1 MTKYVHHELKVKSNK
16 EELARQSFM
25 MGMRTYVLHDM
36 ANGMRTAYDAKVE
49 PAFERREGRKP
60 QDGPEVHKA
69 LKNETS
75 FRFYSNMR
83 CNAQEMSFRSVLPT
97 IERNVENLNRKAK
110 ALSQSTEKAAGSVSI
125 NPEFVVPKSV
135 ANIDVHLMPGN
146 YDTEYAEDDVTQGAV
161 YDNGISVFSMGF
173 FGDNLDDIG
182 STLSLYIREKYP
194 DFNPSKIL
202 DLGCTIGHNTVPWA
216 RTYPDAEVHAI
227 DVAAPALRYGHA
239 RAQSQGATV
248 HFHQQS
254 AEAIE
259 FEDESFDMIFSSM
272 FLHEVPKDG
281 IHKAFKEAH
290 RLLKPGGLM
299 LHMELPPNKML
310 GAYDSFYMDWD
321 AFYNKEPYYKTFRDM
336 DPAEVCLAAG
346 FKDTNFIQHIVP
358 SLGLYGRGAVKEA
371 VKEARTEADENT
383 GRFGDGIMWY
393 SFGAWK

>member
-1 MTKYVHHELKVKSNK
+1 MTKYVQHELKVESNK
-16 EELARQSFM
+16 EELARQNFV
-25 MGMRTYVLHDM
+25 MGMRSYVLHDM
-36 ANGMRTAYDAKVE
+36 ANGMRAAYDAKIE
-49 PAFERREGRKP
+49 PAFERRQGRKP
-60 QDGPEVHKA
+60 LDGPEVHKA

-75 FRFYSNMR
+75 FKFYSNMR
-83 CNAQEMSFRSVLPT
+83 CNTQEMSFRSVLPA

-110 ALSQSTEKAAGSVSI
+110 TLSQSTEKAAGSVDI
-125 NPEFVVPKSV
+125 NSTFEIPKSV
-135 ANIDVHLMPGN
+135 ANIDVHLMPGS
-146 YDTEYAEDDVTQGAV
+146 YVTEYAEDDVTQGAV

-173 FGDNLDDIG
+173 FGENLDDIG
-182 STLSLYIREKYP
+182 STLALYISKKYP
-194 DFNPSKIL
+194 DFSPSKIL

-216 RTYPDAEVHAI
+216 RTYPEAEVHAI

-254 AEAIE
+254 AEATE

-281 IHKAFKEAH
+281 IHKAFREAH

-310 GAYDSFYMDWD
+310 GAYDAFYMDWD
-321 AFYNKEPYYKTFRDM
+321 SYYNKEPYYKTFRDM
-336 DPAEVCLAAG
+336 DPVKVCVAAG
-346 FKDTNFIQHIVP
+346 FKETNFIQYIVP
-358 SLGLYGRGAVKEA
+358 SLGLYGRNAVLDSVKEA
-371 VKEARTEADENT
+371 LTEANENT